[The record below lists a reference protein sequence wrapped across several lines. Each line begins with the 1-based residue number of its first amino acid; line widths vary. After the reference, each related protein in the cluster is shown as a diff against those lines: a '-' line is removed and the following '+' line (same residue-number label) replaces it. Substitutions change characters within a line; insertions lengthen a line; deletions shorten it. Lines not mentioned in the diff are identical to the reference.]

1 MPEGKEKNHPIQ
13 NIRGVGP
20 KIADTL
26 SNLGIYQV
34 EDAVFHLP
42 YKYED
47 RTNLTP
53 IGDAPYETPLL
64 VEGEIVKSTVVF
76 RGKRMLITEIFDG
89 TGRLTMRMFH
99 FALAQHKNLKEG
111 HRIRCFGTIRHGPK
125 GKEMIHPQY
134 QVFSQDEEIEIEDHL
149 TPIYPSTS
157 NLQQG
162 RLRKL
167 IQGSIVYCQKNN
179 LLKENWENEN
189 EDEDGF
195 KDLLSALIFIHNP
208 PTETSMEILSA
219 GKHPAQRKL
228 IKEELVAHILCSG
241 MLKRETE
248 LRKSPLM
255 QSTSKQENSLL
266 ASLGFELTN
275 AQTRVWDEIKQ
286 DFEKETPMR
295 RLLQGDVGSGKTVI
309 AALATLQASHNGLQ
323 TAFMCPTEI
332 LAEQHYENMTKWF
345 TGLGIKV
352 DLLLGSTKAKD
363 RKRILSDLQNG
374 KTQVLLGTHALFQK
388 DVIFNSV
395 GLTII
400 DEQHRFGVH
409 QRFTLLE
416 KGGDKEKSP
425 HQLIMTATPIP
436 RTLSM
441 TVYGALDTS
450 IIDELPPGRR
460 PVETT
465 SRPNS
470 MRSKVIKRIEEVCLE
485 GQRVYWVCTLIE
497 DSDELEAQAAED
509 LFKEISKE
517 VPKVKT
523 GLVHG
528 RLKKEE
534 KDKVINRFRK
544 GDIQLL
550 VCTTVIE
557 VGVDVPEATLMII
570 ENPERLG
577 LAQLHQLRGR
587 VGRKADLDSH
597 CLLLFKEPLS
607 DLAKERIS
615 TMETTN
621 DGFVIAEKDLELRGG
636 GDIHGLRQSGLMNLK
651 IANPI
656 RDSDLL
662 ESAQQEALLIAKT
675 NEVQAK
681 SLISRWVG
689 ARLDYSDS

>member
-1 MPEGKEKNHPIQ
+1 MPEGNNKKHPIQ

-20 KIADTL
+20 KIAESL

-42 YKYED
+42 YRYED

-64 VEGEIVKSTVVF
+64 IEGEIVKSTVVF
-76 RGKRMLITEIFDG
+76 RGRRMLITEIYDG

-111 HRIRCFGTIRHGPK
+111 CKIRCFGTIRHGPK

-134 QVFSQDEEIEIEDHL
+134 QVFSEGDEIEIEDHL

-162 RLRKL
+162 RIRKM
-167 IQGSIVYCQKNN
+167 IQESILYCQKNS
-179 LLKENWENEN
+179 LLKENWET
-189 EDEDGF
+189 EDEGSF
-195 KDLLSALIFIHNP
+195 KDLLSALTFIHNP
-208 PTETSMEILSA
+208 PTETSLELLSL
-219 GKHPAQRKL
+219 GQHPAQRKL

-255 QSTSKQENSLL
+255 QLASTHEDIFID
-266 ASLGFELTN
+266 SLGFVLTN
-275 AQTRVWDEIKQ
+275 AQTRVWNEIKQ
-286 DFEKETPMR
+286 DFNKETPMR

-309 AALATLQASHNGLQ
+309 AALATLQASHNDLQ

-332 LAEQHYENMTKWF
+332 LAEQHYENLTKWF
-345 TGLGIKV
+345 VVLGIKV

-363 RKRILSDLQNG
+363 RKRILSDLQTG

-388 DVIFNSV
+388 DVVFKSV

-470 MRSKVIKRIEEVCLE
+470 MRNKVIKRIEEVCLE

-497 DSDELEAQAAED
+497 DSDELEAQAAEE
-509 LFKEISKE
+509 LFKEISNE
-517 VPKVKT
+517 IPKVKT

-534 KDKVINRFRK
+534 KDRVINRFRQ

-587 VGRKADLDSH
+587 VGRKADTDSH
-597 CLLLFKEPLS
+597 CLLLFREPLA

-615 TMETTN
+615 TMESTN

-675 NEVQAK
+675 NELQAR
-681 SLISRWVG
+681 SLIHRWIG

>member
-76 RGKRMLITEIFDG
+76 RGRRMLITEIFDG

-99 FALAQHKNLKEG
+99 FAFAQHKNLKEG

-134 QVFSQDEEIEIEDHL
+134 QVFSKDEEVEIEDHL

-179 LLKENWENEN
+179 LLKENWET
-189 EDEDGF
+189 EDEGGF
-195 KDLLSALIFIHNP
+195 KDLLSALPFIHNP
-208 PTETSMEILSA
+208 PTETSLELLSS
-219 GKHPAQRKL
+219 GQHPAQRKL

-255 QSTSKQENSLL
+255 QSASRQENLL
-266 ASLGFELTN
+266 LGSLGFELTN

-309 AALATLQASHNGLQ
+309 AALATLQASDNSLQ

-332 LAEQHYENMTKWF
+332 LAEQHYENMTQWF
-345 TGLGIKV
+345 TDLGIKV

-363 RKRILSDLQNG
+363 RKRILSDLQSG

-388 DVIFNSV
+388 DVIFKSV

-470 MRSKVIKRIEEVCLE
+470 MRSKVIKRIEEVCLD

-497 DSDELEAQAAED
+497 DSDELEAQAAEE

-587 VGRKADLDSH
+587 VGRKADTDSH
-597 CLLLFKEPLS
+597 CLLLFREPLS
-607 DLAKERIS
+607 ELAKERIS
-615 TMETTN
+615 TMENTN

-675 NEVQAK
+675 NELQAR
-681 SLISRWVG
+681 SLINRWIG

>member
-1 MPEGKEKNHPIQ
+1 MPEGKEKKHPIQ

-64 VEGEIVKSTVVF
+64 IEGEIVKSTVVF
-76 RGKRMLITEIFDG
+76 RGRRMLITEIFDG

-111 HRIRCFGTIRHGPK
+111 HKIRCFGTIRHGPK

-134 QVFSQDEEIEIEDHL
+134 QVFSKDEKVEIEDHL
-149 TPIYPSTS
+149 TPIYPSTL

-179 LLKENWENEN
+179 LLKENWETE
-189 EDEDGF
+189 EKGGF
-195 KDLLSALIFIHNP
+195 KDLLSALTFIHNP
-208 PTETSMEILSA
+208 PTETSLEVLSS
-219 GKHPAQRKL
+219 GQHPAQRKL

-255 QSTSKQENSLL
+255 QSASKQEKLL
-266 ASLGFELTN
+266 LGSLGFELTN
-275 AQTRVWDEIKQ
+275 AQTRVWGEIKK

-309 AALATLQASHNGLQ
+309 AALATLQASHNSLQ

-332 LAEQHYENMTKWF
+332 LAEQHYENMTEWF

-363 RKRILSDLQNG
+363 RKRILSDLQSG

-497 DSDELEAQAAED
+497 DSDELEAQAAEE
-509 LFKEISKE
+509 LFKEISSE

-587 VGRKADLDSH
+587 VGRKADTDSH
-597 CLLLFKEPLS
+597 CLLLFREPLS
-607 DLAKERIS
+607 ELAKERIS
-615 TMETTN
+615 TMENTN

-675 NEVQAK
+675 NELHAR
-681 SLISRWVG
+681 SLINRWIG

>member
-1 MPEGKEKNHPIQ
+1 MPEGKETIHPIQ
-13 NIRGVGP
+13 NIKGVGP
-20 KIADTL
+20 KIAEAL
-26 SNLGIYQV
+26 SNLGIYKV

-42 YKYED
+42 YRYED

-53 IGDAPYETPLL
+53 IGDAPYEKPLL
-64 VEGEIVKSTVVF
+64 IEGEIVKSTVVF
-76 RGKRMLITEIFDG
+76 RGRRMLITEIFDG
-89 TGRLTMRMFH
+89 TGRLSMRMFH
-99 FALAQHKNLKEG
+99 FALAQHKALKEG
-111 HRIRCFGTIRHGPK
+111 YRIRCFGTIRHGPK

-134 QVFSQDEEIEIEDHL
+134 QVFSKDEEIIIEENL

-167 IQGSIVYCQKNN
+167 IQESISYCKKNN
-179 LLKENWENEN
+179 LLKEDWKNN
-189 EDEDGF
+189 DEHIF
-195 KDLLSALIFIHNP
+195 KDLISAITFIHNP
-208 PTETSMEILSA
+208 PKETNLELLSS
-219 GKHPAQRKL
+219 GQHPAQRKL

-255 QSTSKQENSLL
+255 NPSSKEDLFLNL
-266 ASLGFELTN
+266 LGFNLTN
-275 AQTRVWDEIKQ
+275 SQMRVWGEIKQ
-286 DFEKETPMR
+286 DFKKEIPMR

-309 AALATLQASHNGLQ
+309 AALATLQSSDNGLQ

-332 LAEQHYENMTKWF
+332 LAEQHYENMSRWF
-345 TGLGIKV
+345 DVLGIKV

-363 RKRILSDLQNG
+363 RKRILSDL
-374 KTQVLLGTHALFQK
+374 KTGETKVLIGTHALFQK
-388 DVIFNSV
+388 EVIFKSV

-450 IIDELPPGRR
+450 VIDELPPGRR
-460 PVETT
+460 PVKTT

-470 MRSKVIKRIEEVCLE
+470 MRNKVIKRVEEVCLE

-497 DSDELEAQAAED
+497 DSDELEAQAAEE
-509 LFKEISKE
+509 LFNEISNE

-534 KDKVINRFRK
+534 KNKVLNKFRK

-587 VGRKADLDSH
+587 VGRKADTNSH
-597 CLLLFKEPLS
+597 CLLLYKDPLS
-607 DLAKERIS
+607 DLAQERVS
-615 TMETTN
+615 TMENTN
-621 DGFVIAEKDLELRGG
+621 DGFLIAEKDLELRGG

-662 ESAQQEALLIAKT
+662 GTAQQEALLIAKT
-675 NEVQAK
+675 NEDKAK
-681 SLISRWVG
+681 MLISRWVG
-689 ARLDYSDS
+689 SKFDYSDS

>member
-76 RGKRMLITEIFDG
+76 RGRRMLITEIFDG

-99 FALAQHKNLKEG
+99 FAFAQHKNLKEG

-134 QVFSQDEEIEIEDHL
+134 QVFSKDEEVEIEDHL

-167 IQGSIVYCQKNN
+167 IQGSIIYCQKNN
-179 LLKENWENEN
+179 LLKENWET
-189 EDEDGF
+189 EDEGGF
-195 KDLLSALIFIHNP
+195 KDLLSALTFIHNP
-208 PTETSMEILSA
+208 STETSLELLSS
-219 GKHPAQRKL
+219 GQHPAQRKL

-255 QSTSKQENSLL
+255 QSASRQENLL
-266 ASLGFELTN
+266 LGSLGFELTN

-309 AALATLQASHNGLQ
+309 AALATLQASDNSLQ

-332 LAEQHYENMTKWF
+332 LAEQHYENMTQWF
-345 TGLGIKV
+345 TNLGIKV

-363 RKRILSDLQNG
+363 RKRILSDLQSG

-388 DVIFNSV
+388 DVIFKSV

-470 MRSKVIKRIEEVCLE
+470 MRSKVIKRIEEVCLD

-497 DSDELEAQAAED
+497 DSDELEAQAAEE

-587 VGRKADLDSH
+587 VGRKADTDSH
-597 CLLLFKEPLS
+597 CLLLFREPLS
-607 DLAKERIS
+607 ELAKERIS
-615 TMETTN
+615 TMENTN

-636 GDIHGLRQSGLMNLK
+636 SDIHGLRQSGLMNLK

-675 NEVQAK
+675 NELQAR
-681 SLISRWVG
+681 SLINRWIG

>member
-76 RGKRMLITEIFDG
+76 RGRRMLITEIFDG

-111 HRIRCFGTIRHGPK
+111 HRVRCFGTIRHGPK

-134 QVFSQDEEIEIEDHL
+134 QVFSKDEEVEIEDHL

-157 NLQQG
+157 SLQQG

-167 IQGSIVYCQKNN
+167 VQGSIVYCQKNN
-179 LLKENWENEN
+179 LLKESWET
-189 EDEDGF
+189 EDEGGF
-195 KDLLSALIFIHNP
+195 KDLLSALTFIHNP
-208 PTETSMEILSA
+208 PTETSLELLSS
-219 GKHPAQRKL
+219 GQHPAQRKL

-255 QSTSKQENSLL
+255 QSAPRQENLL
-266 ASLGFELTN
+266 IDSLGFELTN

-309 AALATLQASHNGLQ
+309 AALATLQASDNGLQ

-332 LAEQHYENMTKWF
+332 LAEQHYENMTQWF
-345 TGLGIKV
+345 ADLGIKV

-363 RKRILSDLQNG
+363 RKRILSDLQSG

-416 KGGDKEKSP
+416 KGGDKQKSP

-470 MRSKVIKRIEEVCLE
+470 MRSKVIKRIEEVCLD

-497 DSDELEAQAAED
+497 DSDELEAQAAEE
-509 LFKEISKE
+509 LFKEISTK
-517 VPKVKT
+517 VPRVKT

-534 KDKVINRFRK
+534 KDKVINRFRN

-587 VGRKADLDSH
+587 VGRKADTDSH
-597 CLLLFKEPLS
+597 CLLLFKEPLGE
-607 DLAKERIS
+607 LAKERIN
-615 TMETTN
+615 TMENTN

-675 NEVQAK
+675 NEAQAR
-681 SLISRWVG
+681 SLINRWIG

>member
-26 SNLGIYQV
+26 SNLGIYRV

-64 VEGEIVKSTVVF
+64 IEGEIVKSTVVF
-76 RGKRMLITEIFDG
+76 RGRRMLITEIFDG

-99 FALAQHKNLKEG
+99 FAFAQHKNLKEG

-134 QVFSQDEEIEIEDHL
+134 QVFSKDEEVEIEDHL

-179 LLKENWENEN
+179 LLKENWET

-195 KDLLSALIFIHNP
+195 KDLLSALTFIHNP
-208 PTETSMEILSA
+208 PTETSLELLSS
-219 GKHPAQRKL
+219 GQHPAQRKL

-255 QSTSKQENSLL
+255 QSASRQENLL
-266 ASLGFELTN
+266 LGSLGFELTN

-309 AALATLQASHNGLQ
+309 AALATLQASHNSLQ

-332 LAEQHYENMTKWF
+332 LAEQHYENMTQWF
-345 TGLGIKV
+345 TDLGIKV

-363 RKRILSDLQNG
+363 RKRILSDLQRG

-388 DVIFNSV
+388 DVIFKSV

-470 MRSKVIKRIEEVCLE
+470 MRSKVIKRIEEVCLD

-497 DSDELEAQAAED
+497 DSDELEAQAAEE

-528 RLKKEE
+528 RLKKED

-587 VGRKADLDSH
+587 VGRKADTDSH
-597 CLLLFKEPLS
+597 CLLLFREPLS
-607 DLAKERIS
+607 ELAKERIS
-615 TMETTN
+615 TMENTN

-675 NEVQAK
+675 NELQAR
-681 SLISRWVG
+681 SLINRWIG

>member
-76 RGKRMLITEIFDG
+76 RGRRMLITEIFDG

-134 QVFSQDEEIEIEDHL
+134 QVFSKDEEVEIEDHL

-179 LLKENWENEN
+179 LLKENWET
-189 EDEDGF
+189 EDEGGF
-195 KDLLSALIFIHNP
+195 KDLLSALTFIHNP
-208 PTETSMEILSA
+208 PTETSLELLSS
-219 GKHPAQRKL
+219 GQHPAQRKL

-255 QSTSKQENSLL
+255 QSASRQENLL
-266 ASLGFELTN
+266 LGSLGFELTN

-309 AALATLQASHNGLQ
+309 AALATLQASDNSLQ

-332 LAEQHYENMTKWF
+332 LAEQHYENMTQWF
-345 TGLGIKV
+345 TDLGIKV

-388 DVIFNSV
+388 DVIFKSV

-470 MRSKVIKRIEEVCLE
+470 MRSKVIKRIEEVCLD

-497 DSDELEAQAAED
+497 DSDELEAQAAEE

-587 VGRKADLDSH
+587 VGRKADTDSH
-597 CLLLFKEPLS
+597 CLLLFREPLS
-607 DLAKERIS
+607 ELAKERIS
-615 TMETTN
+615 TMENTN

-675 NEVQAK
+675 NELQAR
-681 SLISRWVG
+681 SLINRWIG

>member
-76 RGKRMLITEIFDG
+76 RGRRMLITEIFDG

-99 FALAQHKNLKEG
+99 FAFAQHKNLKEG

-134 QVFSQDEEIEIEDHL
+134 QVFSKDEEVEIEDHL

-167 IQGSIVYCQKNN
+167 IQGSIIYCQKNN
-179 LLKENWENEN
+179 LLKENWET
-189 EDEDGF
+189 EDEGGF
-195 KDLLSALIFIHNP
+195 KDLLSALTFIHNP
-208 PTETSMEILSA
+208 STETSLELLSS
-219 GKHPAQRKL
+219 GQHPAQRKL

-255 QSTSKQENSLL
+255 QSASRQENLL
-266 ASLGFELTN
+266 LGSLGFELTN

-309 AALATLQASHNGLQ
+309 AALATLQASDNSLQ

-332 LAEQHYENMTKWF
+332 LAEQHYENMTQWF
-345 TGLGIKV
+345 TDLGIKV

-363 RKRILSDLQNG
+363 RKRILSDLQSG

-388 DVIFNSV
+388 DVIFKSV

-470 MRSKVIKRIEEVCLE
+470 MRSKVIKRIEEVCLD

-497 DSDELEAQAAED
+497 DSDELEAQAAEE

-587 VGRKADLDSH
+587 VGRKADTDSH
-597 CLLLFKEPLS
+597 CLLLFREPLS
-607 DLAKERIS
+607 ELAKERIS
-615 TMETTN
+615 TMENTN

-675 NEVQAK
+675 NELQAR
-681 SLISRWVG
+681 SLINRWIG

>member
-76 RGKRMLITEIFDG
+76 RGRRMLITEIFDG

-99 FALAQHKNLKEG
+99 FAFAQHKNLKEG

-134 QVFSQDEEIEIEDHL
+134 QVFSKDEEVEIEDHL

-167 IQGSIVYCQKNN
+167 IQGSIIYCQKNN
-179 LLKENWENEN
+179 LLKENWET
-189 EDEDGF
+189 EDEGGF
-195 KDLLSALIFIHNP
+195 KDLLSALTFIHNP
-208 PTETSMEILSA
+208 PTETSLELLSS
-219 GKHPAQRKL
+219 GQHPAQRKL

-255 QSTSKQENSLL
+255 QSASRQENLL
-266 ASLGFELTN
+266 LGSLGFELTN

-309 AALATLQASHNGLQ
+309 AALATLQASHNSLQ

-332 LAEQHYENMTKWF
+332 LAEQHYENMTQWF
-345 TGLGIKV
+345 TDLGIKV

-363 RKRILSDLQNG
+363 RKRILSDLQSG

-470 MRSKVIKRIEEVCLE
+470 MRSKVIKRIEEVCLD

-497 DSDELEAQAAED
+497 DSDELEAQAAEE

-587 VGRKADLDSH
+587 VGRKADTDSH
-597 CLLLFKEPLS
+597 CLLLFREPLS
-607 DLAKERIS
+607 ELAKERIS
-615 TMETTN
+615 TMENTN

-675 NEVQAK
+675 NELQAR
-681 SLISRWVG
+681 SLINRWIG

>member
-1 MPEGKEKNHPIQ
+1 MPEGNNKKHPIQ

-20 KIADTL
+20 KIAESL

-42 YKYED
+42 YRYED

-53 IGDAPYETPLL
+53 IGEAPYETPLL
-64 VEGEIVKSTVVF
+64 IEGEIVKSTVVF
-76 RGKRMLITEIFDG
+76 RGRRMLITEIYDG

-99 FALAQHKNLKEG
+99 FAFAQHKNLKEG
-111 HRIRCFGTIRHGPK
+111 CKIRCFGTIRHGPK

-134 QVFSQDEEIEIEDHL
+134 QVFSEGDEIEIEDHL

-162 RLRKL
+162 RIRKM
-167 IQGSIVYCQKNN
+167 IQESILYCQKNS
-179 LLKENWENEN
+179 LLKENWET
-189 EDEDGF
+189 EDEGSF
-195 KDLLSALIFIHNP
+195 KDLLSALTFIHNP
-208 PTETSMEILSA
+208 PTETSLELLSL
-219 GKHPAQRKL
+219 GQHPAQRKL

-255 QSTSKQENSLL
+255 QLASTHEDIFID
-266 ASLGFELTN
+266 SLGFVLTN
-275 AQTRVWDEIKQ
+275 AQTRVWNEIKQ
-286 DFEKETPMR
+286 DFNKETPMR

-309 AALATLQASHNGLQ
+309 AALATLQASHNDLQ

-332 LAEQHYENMTKWF
+332 LAEQHYENLTKWF
-345 TGLGIKV
+345 VVLGIKV

-363 RKRILSDLQNG
+363 RKRILEDLQTG
-374 KTQVLLGTHALFQK
+374 KTQVLIGTHALFQK
-388 DVIFNSV
+388 DVVFKSV

-416 KGGDKEKSP
+416 KGGDEEKSP

-450 IIDELPPGRR
+450 LIDELPPGRR

-470 MRSKVIKRIEEVCLE
+470 MRNKVIKRVEEVCLE

-497 DSDELEAQAAED
+497 DSDELEAQAAEE
-509 LFKEISKE
+509 LYKEISHQI
-517 VPKVKT
+517 PKIKV

-534 KDKVINRFRK
+534 KDKIINKFRK
-544 GDIQLL
+544 GEIQLL

-557 VGVDVPEATLMII
+557 VGMDVPEATLMII

-587 VGRKADLDSH
+587 VGRKADTDSH
-597 CLLLFKEPLS
+597 CLLLFREPLA

-615 TMETTN
+615 TMENTN

-636 GDIHGLRQSGLMNLK
+636 GDIHGLRQSGLLNLK

-675 NEVQAK
+675 NELRAR
-681 SLISRWVG
+681 SLIHRWIG

>member
-20 KIADTL
+20 KISDTL

-76 RGKRMLITEIFDG
+76 RGRRMLITEIFDG

-111 HRIRCFGTIRHGPK
+111 HIIRCFGTIRHGPK

-134 QVFSQDEEIEIEDHL
+134 QVFSKDEEVEIEDHL

-179 LLKENWENEN
+179 LLKENWET
-189 EDEDGF
+189 EDEGGF
-195 KDLLSALIFIHNP
+195 KDLLSALTFIHNP
-208 PTETSMEILSA
+208 PTETSLELLSS
-219 GKHPAQRKL
+219 GQHPAQRKL

-255 QSTSKQENSLL
+255 QSASRQENLL
-266 ASLGFELTN
+266 LGSLGFELTN

-309 AALATLQASHNGLQ
+309 AALATLQASDNSLQ

-332 LAEQHYENMTKWF
+332 LAEQHYENMTQWF
-345 TGLGIKV
+345 TDLGIKV

-363 RKRILSDLQNG
+363 RKRILSDLQSG

-388 DVIFNSV
+388 DVIFKSV

-470 MRSKVIKRIEEVCLE
+470 MRSKVIKRIEEVCLD

-497 DSDELEAQAAED
+497 DSDELEAQAAEE

-587 VGRKADLDSH
+587 VGRKADTDSH
-597 CLLLFKEPLS
+597 CLLLFREPLS
-607 DLAKERIS
+607 ELAKERIS
-615 TMETTN
+615 TMENTN

-675 NEVQAK
+675 NELQAR
-681 SLISRWVG
+681 SLINRWIG

>member
-76 RGKRMLITEIFDG
+76 RGRRMLITEIFDG

-99 FALAQHKNLKEG
+99 FAFAQHKNLKEG

-134 QVFSQDEEIEIEDHL
+134 QVFSKDEEVEIEDHL

-179 LLKENWENEN
+179 LLKENWET
-189 EDEDGF
+189 EDKDDF
-195 KDLLSALIFIHNP
+195 KDLLSALTFIHNP
-208 PTETSMEILSA
+208 STETSLELLSL
-219 GKHPAQRKL
+219 GLHPAQRKL

-255 QSTSKQENSLL
+255 QPATKQENLL
-266 ASLGFELTN
+266 LDSLGFELTN
-275 AQTRVWDEIKQ
+275 AQTRVWNEIKQ
-286 DFEKETPMR
+286 DFEKGTPMR

-309 AALATLQASHNGLQ
+309 AALATLQASHNSLQ

-332 LAEQHYENMTKWF
+332 LAEQHYENMTEWF

-363 RKRILSDLQNG
+363 RKRILADLQIG
-374 KTQVLLGTHALFQK
+374 KTHVLLGTHALFQK
-388 DVIFNSV
+388 DVVFNSV

-416 KGGDKEKSP
+416 KGGNKKKSP

-470 MRSKVIKRIEEVCLE
+470 MRSKVIKRVEEVCLE

-497 DSDELEAQAAED
+497 DSDELEAQAAEE
-509 LFKEISKE
+509 LFKEISSE

-615 TMETTN
+615 TMENTN

-675 NEVQAK
+675 NELQAK
-681 SLISRWVG
+681 SLINRWIG
-689 ARLDYSDS
+689 SRLDYSDS

>member
-53 IGDAPYETPLL
+53 IGDAQYETPLL
-64 VEGEIVKSTVVF
+64 IEGEIVKSTVVF
-76 RGKRMLITEIFDG
+76 RGRRMLITEIFDG

-99 FALAQHKNLKEG
+99 FAFAQHKNLKEG

-134 QVFSQDEEIEIEDHL
+134 QVFSKDEEVEIEDHL

-179 LLKENWENEN
+179 LLKENWET
-189 EDEDGF
+189 EDEGGF
-195 KDLLSALIFIHNP
+195 KDLLSALTFIHNP
-208 PTETSMEILSA
+208 PTETSLELLSS
-219 GKHPAQRKL
+219 GQHPAQRKL

-255 QSTSKQENSLL
+255 QSASRQENLL
-266 ASLGFELTN
+266 LGSLGFELTN

-309 AALATLQASHNGLQ
+309 AALATLQASDNSLQ

-332 LAEQHYENMTKWF
+332 LAEQHYENMTQWF
-345 TGLGIKV
+345 TDLGIKV

-363 RKRILSDLQNG
+363 RKRILSDLQSG

-388 DVIFNSV
+388 DVIFKAV

-470 MRSKVIKRIEEVCLE
+470 MRSKVIKRIEEVCLD

-497 DSDELEAQAAED
+497 DSDELEAQAAEE

-587 VGRKADLDSH
+587 VGRKADTDSH
-597 CLLLFKEPLS
+597 CLLLFREPLS
-607 DLAKERIS
+607 ELAKERIS
-615 TMETTN
+615 TMENTN

-675 NEVQAK
+675 NELQAR
-681 SLISRWVG
+681 SLINRWIG

>member
-76 RGKRMLITEIFDG
+76 RGRRMLITEIFDG

-99 FALAQHKNLKEG
+99 FAFAQHKNLKEG

-134 QVFSQDEEIEIEDHL
+134 QVFSKDEEVEIEDHL

-167 IQGSIVYCQKNN
+167 IQGSIIYCQKNN
-179 LLKENWENEN
+179 LLKENWET
-189 EDEDGF
+189 EDEGGF
-195 KDLLSALIFIHNP
+195 KDLLSALTFIHNP
-208 PTETSMEILSA
+208 PTETSLELLSS
-219 GKHPAQRKL
+219 GQHPAQRKL

-255 QSTSKQENSLL
+255 QSASRQENLL
-266 ASLGFELTN
+266 LGSLGFELTN

-309 AALATLQASHNGLQ
+309 AALATLQASHNSLQ

-332 LAEQHYENMTKWF
+332 LAEQHYENMTQWF

-363 RKRILSDLQNG
+363 RKRILSDLQSG

-388 DVIFNSV
+388 DVIFKSV

-470 MRSKVIKRIEEVCLE
+470 MRSKVIKRIEEVCLD

-497 DSDELEAQAAED
+497 DSDELEAQAAEE

-587 VGRKADLDSH
+587 VGRKADTDSH
-597 CLLLFKEPLS
+597 CLLLFREPLS
-607 DLAKERIS
+607 ELAKERIS
-615 TMETTN
+615 TMENTN

-675 NEVQAK
+675 NELQAR
-681 SLISRWVG
+681 SLINRWIG

>member
-76 RGKRMLITEIFDG
+76 RGRRMLITEIFDG

-99 FALAQHKNLKEG
+99 FAFAQHKNLKEG

-134 QVFSQDEEIEIEDHL
+134 QVFSKDEEVEIEDHL

-167 IQGSIVYCQKNN
+167 IQGSIIYCQKNN
-179 LLKENWENEN
+179 LLKENWET
-189 EDEDGF
+189 EDEGGF
-195 KDLLSALIFIHNP
+195 KDLLSALTFIHNP
-208 PTETSMEILSA
+208 PTETSLELLSS
-219 GKHPAQRKL
+219 GQHPAQRKL

-255 QSTSKQENSLL
+255 QSASRQENLL
-266 ASLGFELTN
+266 LGSLGFELTN

-309 AALATLQASHNGLQ
+309 AALATLQASDNSLQ

-332 LAEQHYENMTKWF
+332 LAEQHYENMTQWF
-345 TGLGIKV
+345 TDLGIKV

-363 RKRILSDLQNG
+363 RKRILSDLQSG
-374 KTQVLLGTHALFQK
+374 ETQVLLGTHALFQK
-388 DVIFNSV
+388 DVIFKSV

-470 MRSKVIKRIEEVCLE
+470 MRSKVIKRIEEVCLD

-497 DSDELEAQAAED
+497 DSDELEAQAAEE

-587 VGRKADLDSH
+587 VGRKADTDSH
-597 CLLLFKEPLS
+597 CLLLFREPLS
-607 DLAKERIS
+607 ELAKERIS
-615 TMETTN
+615 TMENTN

-675 NEVQAK
+675 NELQAR
-681 SLISRWVG
+681 SLINRWIG

>member
-76 RGKRMLITEIFDG
+76 RGRRMLITEIFDG

-134 QVFSQDEEIEIEDHL
+134 QVFSKDEEVEIEDHL

-162 RLRKL
+162 RLREL

-179 LLKENWENEN
+179 LLKENWET
-189 EDEDGF
+189 EDEGGF
-195 KDLLSALIFIHNP
+195 KDLLSALTFIHNP
-208 PTETSMEILSA
+208 PTETSLELLSS
-219 GKHPAQRKL
+219 GQHPAQRKL

-255 QSTSKQENSLL
+255 QSASRQENLL
-266 ASLGFELTN
+266 LGSLGFELTN

-309 AALATLQASHNGLQ
+309 AALATLQASDNSLQ

-332 LAEQHYENMTKWF
+332 LAEQHYENMTQWF
-345 TGLGIKV
+345 TNLGIKV

-363 RKRILSDLQNG
+363 RKRILLDLQSG

-388 DVIFNSV
+388 DVIFKSV

-470 MRSKVIKRIEEVCLE
+470 MRSKVIKRIEEVCLD

-497 DSDELEAQAAED
+497 DSDELEAQAAEE

-587 VGRKADLDSH
+587 VGRKADTDSH
-597 CLLLFKEPLS
+597 CLLLFREPLS
-607 DLAKERIS
+607 ELAKERIS
-615 TMETTN
+615 TMENTN

-636 GDIHGLRQSGLMNLK
+636 GDILGLRQSGLMNLK

-675 NEVQAK
+675 NELQAR
-681 SLISRWVG
+681 SLINRWIG

>member
-1 MPEGKEKNHPIQ
+1 MPEGNNKKHPIQ

-20 KIADTL
+20 KIAESL

-42 YKYED
+42 YRYED

-53 IGDAPYETPLL
+53 IGDAPFETPLL
-64 VEGEIVKSTVVF
+64 IEGEIVKSTVVF
-76 RGKRMLITEIFDG
+76 RGRRMLITEIYDG

-99 FALAQHKNLKEG
+99 FAFAQHKNLKEG
-111 HRIRCFGTIRHGPK
+111 YKIRCFGSIRHGPK

-134 QVFSQDEEIEIEDHL
+134 QVFSKGDEIEIEDHL

-162 RLRKL
+162 RIRKM
-167 IQGSIVYCQKNN
+167 IKESILYCQKND
-179 LLKENWENEN
+179 LLKEYWEK
-189 EDEDGF
+189 DDGDNF
-195 KDLLSALIFIHNP
+195 EDLLSALTFIHNP
-208 PTETSMEILSA
+208 PTETNLELLSSCQ
-219 GKHPAQRKL
+219 HPAQRKL

-255 QSTSKQENSLL
+255 NSTSTQEDIFLDL
-266 ASLGFELTN
+266 LGFKLTN
-275 AQTRVWDEIKQ
+275 AQLRVWDEIKQ
-286 DFEKETPMR
+286 DFKKEIPMR

-309 AALATLQASHNGLQ
+309 AALATLQASQNKLQ

-345 TGLGIKV
+345 LDLGIKV

-363 RKRILSDLQNG
+363 RKRILSDLKSG

-388 DVIFNSV
+388 DVVFKSV

-416 KGGDKEKSP
+416 KGGSKELSP

-450 IIDELPPGRR
+450 TIDELPPGRR
-460 PVETT
+460 PVETS

-470 MRSKVIKRIEEVCLE
+470 MRNKVIKRIEEVCQD

-497 DSDELEAQAAED
+497 DSDELEAQAAEE
-509 LFKEISKE
+509 LFKEISSE
-517 VPKVKT
+517 IPNIKV

-534 KDKVINRFRK
+534 KDRVINKFRQGK
-544 GDIQLL
+544 VQLL

-587 VGRKADLDSH
+587 VGRKADTDSH
-597 CLLLFKEPLS
+597 CLLLFKEPLAE
-607 DLAKERIS
+607 LAKERIN
-615 TMETTN
+615 TMENTN
-621 DGFVIAEKDLELRGG
+621 DGFIIAEKDLELRGG

-675 NEVQAK
+675 NEQQAR
-681 SLISRWVG
+681 SLINRWIG
-689 ARLDYSDS
+689 TRLDYSDS

>member
-76 RGKRMLITEIFDG
+76 RGRRMLITEIFDG

-99 FALAQHKNLKEG
+99 FAFAQHKNLKEG

-134 QVFSQDEEIEIEDHL
+134 QVFSKDEEVEIEDHL

-167 IQGSIVYCQKNN
+167 IQGSIIYCQKNN
-179 LLKENWENEN
+179 LLKENWET
-189 EDEDGF
+189 EDEGGF
-195 KDLLSALIFIHNP
+195 KDLLSALTFIHNP
-208 PTETSMEILSA
+208 PTETSLELLSS
-219 GKHPAQRKL
+219 GQHPAQRKL

-255 QSTSKQENSLL
+255 QSASRQENLL
-266 ASLGFELTN
+266 LGSLGFELTN

-309 AALATLQASHNGLQ
+309 AALATLQASDNSLQ

-363 RKRILSDLQNG
+363 RKRILSDLQSG

-497 DSDELEAQAAED
+497 DSDELEAQAAEE

-587 VGRKADLDSH
+587 VGRKADTDSH
-597 CLLLFKEPLS
+597 CLLLFREPLS
-607 DLAKERIS
+607 ELAKERIS
-615 TMETTN
+615 TMENTN

-675 NEVQAK
+675 NELQAR
-681 SLISRWVG
+681 SLINRWIG

>member
-26 SNLGIYQV
+26 SNLGIYRV
-34 EDAVFHLP
+34 EDAAFHLP

-64 VEGEIVKSTVVF
+64 IEGEIVKSTVVF
-76 RGKRMLITEIFDG
+76 RGRRMLITEIFDG

-99 FALAQHKNLKEG
+99 FAFAQHKNLKEG

-134 QVFSQDEEIEIEDHL
+134 QVFSKDEEVEIEDHL

-179 LLKENWENEN
+179 LLKENWET
-189 EDEDGF
+189 EDEGGF
-195 KDLLSALIFIHNP
+195 KDLLSALTFIHNP
-208 PTETSMEILSA
+208 PTETSLELLSS
-219 GKHPAQRKL
+219 GQHPAQRKL

-255 QSTSKQENSLL
+255 QSASRQENLL
-266 ASLGFELTN
+266 LGSLGFELTN

-309 AALATLQASHNGLQ
+309 AALATLQASHNSLQ

-332 LAEQHYENMTKWF
+332 LAEQHYENMTQWF
-345 TGLGIKV
+345 TDLGIKV

-363 RKRILSDLQNG
+363 RKRILSDLQSG

-388 DVIFNSV
+388 DVIFKSV

-470 MRSKVIKRIEEVCLE
+470 MRSKVIKRIEEVCLD

-497 DSDELEAQAAED
+497 DSDELEAQAAEE

-587 VGRKADLDSH
+587 VGRKADTDSH
-597 CLLLFKEPLS
+597 CLLLFREPLS
-607 DLAKERIS
+607 ELAKERIS
-615 TMETTN
+615 TMENTN

-675 NEVQAK
+675 NELQAR
-681 SLISRWVG
+681 SLINRWIG

>member
-1 MPEGKEKNHPIQ
+1 MPEGNNKKHPIQ

-20 KIADTL
+20 KIAESL

-42 YKYED
+42 YRYED

-64 VEGEIVKSTVVF
+64 IEGEIVKSTVVF
-76 RGKRMLITEIFDG
+76 RGRRMLITEIYDG

-99 FALAQHKNLKEG
+99 FAFAQHKNLKEG
-111 HRIRCFGTIRHGPK
+111 CKIRCFGTIRHGPK

-134 QVFSQDEEIEIEDHL
+134 QVFSEGDEIEIEDHL

-162 RLRKL
+162 RIRKMVHE
-167 IQGSIVYCQKNN
+167 SILYCQKNS
-179 LLKENWENEN
+179 LLKENWET
-189 EDEDGF
+189 EDEGSF
-195 KDLLSALIFIHNP
+195 KDLLSALTFIHNP
-208 PTETSMEILSA
+208 PTETSLELLSL
-219 GKHPAQRKL
+219 GQHPAQRKL

-255 QSTSKQENSLL
+255 QLASTHEDIFID
-266 ASLGFELTN
+266 SLGFVLTN
-275 AQTRVWDEIKQ
+275 AQTRVWNEIKQ
-286 DFEKETPMR
+286 DFNKETPMR

-309 AALATLQASHNGLQ
+309 AALATLQASHNDLQ

-332 LAEQHYENMTKWF
+332 LAEQHYENLTKWF
-345 TGLGIKV
+345 VVLGIKV

-363 RKRILSDLQNG
+363 RKRILSDLQTG

-388 DVIFNSV
+388 DVVFKSV

-470 MRSKVIKRIEEVCLE
+470 MRNKVIKRIEEVCLE

-497 DSDELEAQAAED
+497 DSDELEAQAAEE
-509 LFKEISKE
+509 LFKEISNE
-517 VPKVKT
+517 IPKVKT

-534 KDKVINRFRK
+534 KDRVINRFRQ

-587 VGRKADLDSH
+587 VGRKADTDSH
-597 CLLLFKEPLS
+597 CLLLFREPLA

-615 TMETTN
+615 TMESTN

-675 NEVQAK
+675 NELQAR
-681 SLISRWVG
+681 SLIHRWIG

>member
-64 VEGEIVKSTVVF
+64 IEGEIVKSTVVF
-76 RGKRMLITEIFDG
+76 RGRRMLITEIFDG

-99 FALAQHKNLKEG
+99 FAFAQHKNLKEG

-134 QVFSQDEEIEIEDHL
+134 QVFSKDEEVEIEDHL

-167 IQGSIVYCQKNN
+167 IQGSIIYCQKNN
-179 LLKENWENEN
+179 LLKENWET
-189 EDEDGF
+189 EDEGGF
-195 KDLLSALIFIHNP
+195 KDLLSALTFIHNP
-208 PTETSMEILSA
+208 PTETSLELLSS
-219 GKHPAQRKL
+219 GQHPAQRKL

-255 QSTSKQENSLL
+255 QSASRQENLL
-266 ASLGFELTN
+266 LGSLGFELTN

-309 AALATLQASHNGLQ
+309 AALATLQASDNSLQ

-332 LAEQHYENMTKWF
+332 LAEQHYENMTQWF
-345 TGLGIKV
+345 TDLGIKV

-363 RKRILSDLQNG
+363 RKRILSDLQSG

-388 DVIFNSV
+388 DVIFKSV

-470 MRSKVIKRIEEVCLE
+470 MRSKVIKRIEEVCLD

-497 DSDELEAQAAED
+497 DSDELEAQAAEE

-587 VGRKADLDSH
+587 VGRKADTDSH
-597 CLLLFKEPLS
+597 CLLLFREPLS
-607 DLAKERIS
+607 ELAKERIS
-615 TMETTN
+615 TMENTN

-675 NEVQAK
+675 NELQAR
-681 SLISRWVG
+681 SLINRWIG

>member
-76 RGKRMLITEIFDG
+76 RGRRMLITEIFDG

-99 FALAQHKNLKEG
+99 FAFAQHKNLKEG
-111 HRIRCFGTIRHGPK
+111 HRIRCFGIIRHGPK

-134 QVFSQDEEIEIEDHL
+134 QVFSKDEEVEIEDHL

-167 IQGSIVYCQKNN
+167 IQGSIIYCQKNN
-179 LLKENWENEN
+179 LLKENWET
-189 EDEDGF
+189 EDEGGF
-195 KDLLSALIFIHNP
+195 KDLLSALTFIHNP
-208 PTETSMEILSA
+208 PTETSLELLSS
-219 GKHPAQRKL
+219 GQHPAQRKL

-255 QSTSKQENSLL
+255 QSASRQENLL
-266 ASLGFELTN
+266 LGSLGFELTN

-309 AALATLQASHNGLQ
+309 AALATLQASDNSLQ

-332 LAEQHYENMTKWF
+332 LAEQHYENMTQWF
-345 TGLGIKV
+345 TDLGIKV

-363 RKRILSDLQNG
+363 RKRILSDLQSG

-388 DVIFNSV
+388 DVIFKSV

-470 MRSKVIKRIEEVCLE
+470 MRSKVIKRIEEVCLD

-497 DSDELEAQAAED
+497 DSDELEAQAAVE

-587 VGRKADLDSH
+587 VGRKADTDSH
-597 CLLLFKEPLS
+597 CLLLFREPLS
-607 DLAKERIS
+607 ELAKERIS
-615 TMETTN
+615 TMENTN

-662 ESAQQEALLIAKT
+662 ESAHQEALLIANT
-675 NEVQAK
+675 N
-681 SLISRWVG
+681 
-689 ARLDYSDS
+689 

>member
-76 RGKRMLITEIFDG
+76 RGRRMLITEIFDG

-99 FALAQHKNLKEG
+99 FAFAQHKNLKEG

-134 QVFSQDEEIEIEDHL
+134 QVFSKDEEVEIEDHL

-167 IQGSIVYCQKNN
+167 IQGSIIYCQKNN
-179 LLKENWENEN
+179 LLKENWETEN
-189 EDEDGF
+189 EGGF
-195 KDLLSALIFIHNP
+195 KDLLSALTFIHNP
-208 PTETSMEILSA
+208 STETSLELLSS
-219 GKHPAQRKL
+219 GQHPAQRKL

-255 QSTSKQENSLL
+255 QSASRQENLL
-266 ASLGFELTN
+266 LGSLGFELTN

-309 AALATLQASHNGLQ
+309 AALATLQASDNSLQ

-332 LAEQHYENMTKWF
+332 LAEQHYENMTQWF
-345 TGLGIKV
+345 NDLGIKV

-363 RKRILSDLQNG
+363 RKRILSDLQSG

-388 DVIFNSV
+388 DVIFKSV

-470 MRSKVIKRIEEVCLE
+470 MRSKVIKRIEEVCLD

-497 DSDELEAQAAED
+497 DSDELEAQAAEE

-587 VGRKADLDSH
+587 VGRKADTDSH
-597 CLLLFKEPLS
+597 CLLLFREPLS
-607 DLAKERIS
+607 ELAKERIS
-615 TMETTN
+615 TMENTN

-675 NEVQAK
+675 NELQAR
-681 SLISRWVG
+681 SLINRWIG

>member
-26 SNLGIYQV
+26 SNLGIYRV

-76 RGKRMLITEIFDG
+76 RGRRMLITEIFDG

-99 FALAQHKNLKEG
+99 FAFAQHKNLKEG

-134 QVFSQDEEIEIEDHL
+134 QVFSKDEEVEIEDHL

-179 LLKENWENEN
+179 LLKENWET
-189 EDEDGF
+189 EDEGGF
-195 KDLLSALIFIHNP
+195 KDLLSALTFIHNP
-208 PTETSMEILSA
+208 PTETSLELLSS
-219 GKHPAQRKL
+219 GQHPAQRKL

-255 QSTSKQENSLL
+255 KSASRQENLL
-266 ASLGFELTN
+266 LGSLGFELTN

-309 AALATLQASHNGLQ
+309 AALATLQASHNSLQ

-332 LAEQHYENMTKWF
+332 LAEQHYENMTQWF

-388 DVIFNSV
+388 DVIFKSV

-470 MRSKVIKRIEEVCLE
+470 MRSKVIKRIEEVCLD

-497 DSDELEAQAAED
+497 DSDELEAQAAEE

-528 RLKKEE
+528 RLKKED

-587 VGRKADLDSH
+587 VGRKADTDSH
-597 CLLLFKEPLS
+597 CLLLFREPLS
-607 DLAKERIS
+607 ELAKERIS
-615 TMETTN
+615 TMENTN

-675 NEVQAK
+675 NELQAR
-681 SLISRWVG
+681 SLIKRWIG

>member
-76 RGKRMLITEIFDG
+76 RGRRMLITEIFDG

-99 FALAQHKNLKEG
+99 FAFAQHKNLKEG

-134 QVFSQDEEIEIEDHL
+134 QVFSKDEEVEIEDHL

-179 LLKENWENEN
+179 LLKENWET
-189 EDEDGF
+189 EDEGGF
-195 KDLLSALIFIHNP
+195 KDLLSALTFIHNP
-208 PTETSMEILSA
+208 PTETSLELLSS
-219 GKHPAQRKL
+219 GQHPAQRKL

-255 QSTSKQENSLL
+255 QSASRQENLL
-266 ASLGFELTN
+266 LGSLGFELTN
-275 AQTRVWDEIKQ
+275 AQTRVWGEIKK

-309 AALATLQASHNGLQ
+309 AALATLQASDNSLQ

-332 LAEQHYENMTKWF
+332 LAEQHYENMTQWF
-345 TGLGIKV
+345 TDLGIKV

-363 RKRILSDLQNG
+363 RKRILSDLQSG

-388 DVIFNSV
+388 DVIFKSV

-470 MRSKVIKRIEEVCLE
+470 MRSKVIKRIEEVCLD

-497 DSDELEAQAAED
+497 DSDELEAQAAEE

-550 VCTTVIE
+550 ICTTVI
-557 VGVDVPEATLMII
+557 
-570 ENPERLG
+570 
-577 LAQLHQLRGR
+577 
-587 VGRKADLDSH
+587 
-597 CLLLFKEPLS
+597 
-607 DLAKERIS
+607 
-615 TMETTN
+615 
-621 DGFVIAEKDLELRGG
+621 
-636 GDIHGLRQSGLMNLK
+636 
-651 IANPI
+651 
-656 RDSDLL
+656 
-662 ESAQQEALLIAKT
+662 
-675 NEVQAK
+675 
-681 SLISRWVG
+681 
-689 ARLDYSDS
+689 